1 MKFDIRPSNQFK
13 KDVKLAKKRGLNLD
27 LLIETIDKLANGEIL
42 DVKYKDHQLT
52 GNYSTFRECHIQPNW
67 LLIYLKEED
76 VMVLTLID
84 TGTHSDLFKM

>member
-1 MKFDIRPSNQFK
+1 MKFNIRPSNQFK

-52 GNYSTFRECHIQPNW
+52 GNYSTFRECHIQPDW
-67 LLIYLKEED
+67 LLIYKVIDEEL
-76 VMVLTLID
+76 VLVVFR
-84 TGTHSDLFKM
+84 TGTHSDLF

>member
-27 LLIETIDKLANGEIL
+27 LLIETIDKLANGEML

-52 GNYSTFRECHIQPNW
+52 GNYSTFRECHIQPDW
-67 LLIYLKEED
+67 LLIYKVIDEEL
-76 VMVLTLID
+76 VLVVFR
-84 TGTHSDLFKM
+84 TGTHSDLF

>member
-52 GNYSTFRECHIQPNW
+52 GNYSTFRECHIQPDW
-67 LLIYLKEED
+67 LLIYKVIDEEL
-76 VMVLTLID
+76 VLVVFR
-84 TGTHSDLFKM
+84 TGTHSDLF

>member
-13 KDVKLAKKRGLNLD
+13 KDVKLAKKRGLNLG

-52 GNYSTFRECHIQPNW
+52 GNYSTFRECHIQPDW
-67 LLIYLKEED
+67 LLIYKVIDEEL
-76 VMVLTLID
+76 VLVVFR
-84 TGTHSDLFKM
+84 TGTHSDLF

>member
-52 GNYSTFRECHIQPNW
+52 GNYSTFRECHIQPDW
-67 LLIYLKEED
+67 LLIYKVIDEEL
-76 VMVLTLID
+76 VLVIFR
-84 TGTHSDLFKM
+84 TGTHSDLF